1 MKEIKV
7 LLERVEY
14 IISLADISLATSYS
28 TSDSFFNYSWVSS
41 ETFKVFEASSLSFI
55 LSTYGERHP
64 YYTTFKESVVK
75 TTPDHILAGK
85 GILNSIKTEIE
96 RGWLTTIKGLIS
108 AEIFSDFLEMAE
120 HLLSEKYYQ
129 PAAVM
134 IGSVLEEHLRQLSHK
149 NGIAI
154 AEIKGGKSIPKKA
167 DLLNAELTGGA
178 IYNKLDQKNVTAWL
192 DLRNKAAHGKYAEF
206 SQEQVEIMLAGV
218 TEFFNQEWPL
228 MNL

>member
-1 MKEIKV
+1 LKEIKV
-7 LLERVEY
+7 LLDRVEY
-14 IISLADISLATSYS
+14 IISLADISLATCYN
-28 TSDSFFNYSWVSS
+28 TEDSFFNYSWVSS
-41 ETFKVFEASSLSFI
+41 ESFKVFEASSLSFI

-64 YYTTFKESVVK
+64 YYTTFKESVIK
-75 TTPDHILAGK
+75 TIPDHVQAGK

-120 HLLSEKYYQ
+120 HLLSEQYYQ

-134 IGSVLEEHLRQLSHK
+134 IGSVLEEHLRQLSDK
-149 NGIAI
+149 NGIAVV
-154 AEIKGGKSIPKKA
+154 EIKGGKPIPKKA
-167 DLLNAELTGGA
+167 DLLNAELTSGA

-206 SQEQVEIMLAGV
+206 SQQQVEIMLAGV
-218 TEFFNQEWPL
+218 TEFLTRNGL
-228 MNL
+228 